1 MNKALIVVDM
11 QNDFIT
17 GALANTEGQKIV
29 GKIADLVRTFD
40 GDIIATRDT
49 HTEEYM
55 NTQEGRRL
63 PVPHCIK
70 GTEGWKIVP
79 EIQKALDERAADGIV
94 SYIDKYTFGS
104 TELGSLIAQKNYT
117 DVTLVGVCTD
127 ICVISNA
134 LVIKANALETNVT
147 VLKDLCAGVTPESH
161 NTALNAMA
169 GCQVDV
175 V

>member
-1 MNKALIVVDM
+1 MNKALIVIDM

-40 GDIIATRDT
+40 GEIIATRDT

-55 NTQEGRRL
+55 HTQEGRRL

-70 GTEGWKIVP
+70 GTEGWEIVP
-79 EIQKALDERAADGIV
+79 EIQKALDERATDGIV

-134 LVIKANALETNVT
+134 MVIKANALETNVT

-175 V
+175 I